1 MSARFAALSATI
13 GISLLTSV
21 CFAQSAPSE
30 MDQKHKD
37 WLMKE
42 FAPKHQALIPKVA
55 VADMFYG
62 CNLVRKVDP
71 VPYQLPQIIKQMDK
85 GLLAEKLSTCLDGAS
100 AQSDT
105 ALNFGL
111 VGCFSDQLSE
121 LSPADRQ
128 EKMALVENAIKRL
141 SREQRQK
148 SFTKCVT
155 EQAIKY
161 IN

>member
-1 MSARFAALSATI
+1 MAFRSFKIFISCSALLFANN
-13 GISLLTSV
+13 GY
-21 CFAQSAPSE
+21 AQSE
-30 MDQKHKD
+30 MTEEHKA

-55 VADMFYG
+55 VADMFFG
-62 CNLVRKVDP
+62 CNLKRKIDP
-71 VPYQLPQIIKQMDK
+71 VPYQLGQIIEQMDK
-85 GLLAEKLSTCLDGAS
+85 GLLAEKLSTCLQGEN

-111 VGCFSDQLSE
+111 VGCFHDQFAKLSD
-121 LSPADRQ
+121 ADR
-128 EKMALVENAIKRL
+128 EKRMALVENAISRL

-161 IN
+161 IK